1 MAPSSTTNHGI
12 DPCLQIQVDLSA
24 MLDGELDAASVRRVM
39 VHSDVCQ
46 SCREF
51 LAGIRSQVQ
60 LHRELAGAGL
70 LVDEPDAVKSAIRS
84 GATGEPLAVGAAAVG
99 PNTGPKSGV
108 GPQLARA
115 QKLRRQLM
123 ENRRKLSRI
132 LYELGRGFVL
142 MGLSPEFSREV
153 GKEPVPVP
161 DMAMRGRNLLDE
173 VARLDV
179 AAGMLPGGNPNPGGN
194 SAGGLPNPGEESP
207 AAWVMAQDLLD
218 GRLASPEEN
227 LAKGQRL
234 LAEALMLDPATHE
247 ARIYLGLV
255 HHVRGQR
262 SLARR
267 QFGLVLAATED
278 AVMRAYALL
287 SLGTLHLDEG
297 DHDGAVEL
305 LRQVIDSGLVA
316 EQPRLGMAYF
326 NLGLAY
332 GLKGEFGSSLLWFR
346 RLDEELPHRRNAIRR
361 EIDRRHYFL
370 QLLEGQPEVHE
381 SFSRTLPHWFDRAEP
396 RPACRQSG

>member
-1 MAPSSTTNHGI
+1 MCTPMEPSSTTNVDP

-46 SCREF
+46 SCRNF

-70 LVDEPDAVKSAIRS
+70 LDRDAV
-84 GATGEPLAVGAAAVG
+84 GNTPLAAQFAQGDAGSFGQVAEANHV
-99 PNTGPKSGV
+99 
-108 GPQLARA
+108 RA
-115 QKLRRQLM
+115 ENLRRQLT
-123 ENRRKLSRI
+123 ENRRRLSRI

-153 GKEPVPVP
+153 AKEPVPVP

-173 VARLDV
+173 VARLDA
-179 AAGMLPGGNPNPGGN
+179 AAGSSP
-194 SAGGLPNPGEESP
+194 SAGSDQGAS
-207 AAWVMAQDLLD
+207 ASWVSAQDLLD
-218 GRLASPEEN
+218 GRLASPDEN
-227 LAKGQRL
+227 MAKGQRL
-234 LAEALMLDPATHE
+234 LAEALMLDPAIHE

-278 AVMRAYALL
+278 PVMRGYALL

-297 DHDGAVEL
+297 DHDGAVAL

-346 RLDEELPHRRNAIRR
+346 RLDEELPHRRNAIRS
-361 EIDRRHYFL
+361 EIDRRHQFL
-370 QLLEGQPEVHE
+370 QLLNDQPEVHE
-381 SFSRTLPHWFDRAEP
+381 SFSRSLPHWFDRGSP
-396 RPACRQSG
+396 RPSCRQSG